1 MLTLEKTR
9 NIIPAEGG
17 EPFAVHQH
25 IITRNFWEYYLGE
38 TDEHG
43 IAYGY
48 VMGDYNEW
56 GNVDVKE
63 IKPYIISVARQD
75 GTTDTLD
82 DVMPPFGYYWEN
94 E

>member
-1 MLTLEKTR
+1 MPTLEKTR

-17 EPFAVHQH
+17 EPFAIHQH

-38 TDEHG
+38 VDEYG

-63 IKPYIISVARQD
+63 IEPYIISRVSGD
-75 GTTDTLD
+75 ELD
-82 DVMPPFGYYWEN
+82 DVMPPFQYHWEN